1 MIADLVNDA
10 IEGVGINTYSF
21 PVLIKVAVVPV
32 IKEVDL

>member
-10 IEGVGINTYSF
+10 VKGVGINMYSF
-21 PVLIKVAVVPV
+21 PVLIKVAVAPV